1 MRFSEASGR
10 KVVSTTTAETVGK
23 INGFVIDV
31 SGPTLVA
38 VSLKK
43 TDSGDTLR
51 WSDITAFGGDA
62 VTVESAE
69 KITEGGEDIAALLEK
84 SNHVLGKRV
93 LSTNGDE
100 LGKASDVD
108 FDAESGTVLGLVLD
122 SGTEVTGKRMVGIG
136 SYAVV
141 VQAE

>member
-10 KVVSTTTAETVGK
+10 KVVSTTTAASVGK
-23 INGFVIDV
+23 IDEFVVDA
-31 SGPTLVA
+31 SGPSVVA
-38 VSLKK
+38 LGLKK

-51 WSDITAFGGDA
+51 WTDITAFGADA

-69 KITEGGEDIAALLEK
+69 RITAAGDDIAPLLEK
-84 SNHVLGKRV
+84 SNHVLKKLV
-93 LSTNGDE
+93 LSTAGDE
-100 LGKASDVD
+100 LGKVADVD
-108 FDAESGTVLGLVLD
+108 FDPMTGQVTALILD
-122 SGTEVTGKRMVGIG
+122 TGEIAAKRLIGIG